1 MEEAARVGGARERRR
16 RRQEKGESEV
26 EGRAIALFLLD

>member
-1 MEEAARVGGARERRR
+1 MEVASRAGGAGERRGRRRWRERER
-16 RRQEKGESEV
+16 